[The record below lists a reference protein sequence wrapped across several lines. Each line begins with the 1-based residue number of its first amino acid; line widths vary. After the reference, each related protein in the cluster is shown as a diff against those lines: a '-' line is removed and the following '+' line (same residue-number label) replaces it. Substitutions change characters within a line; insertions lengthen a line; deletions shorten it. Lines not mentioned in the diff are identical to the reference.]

1 MSITYTNVHHCVHF
15 GLLYQSTTI
24 VVLFSPQSTIVLI
37 HFHTPNIA
45 TTANKRTNTSC
56 HQGGWKLGSAI
67 LNPTKLT
74 RVNKIYRVDSML
86 RIICSPCYCSRELA
100 GFLPALVEVI
110 ETPSKKHFPHL
121 RCYSFLHACSSR
133 HSSQEELLSIIFQ
146 FGQGFIDKL
155 SITIIV
161 ISARICAKMRT
172 ILTSNQFFCFS
183 QRLLSY
189 V

>member
-86 RIICSPCYCSRELA
+86 RIICSPCYCSREPSYVPSSPPWAELIIR
-100 GFLPALVEVI
+100 LI
-110 ETPSKKHFPHL
+110 KITNHQPSKISKKIIITPP
-121 RCYSFLHACSSR
+121 
-133 HSSQEELLSIIFQ
+133 LS
-146 FGQGFIDKL
+146 
-155 SITIIV
+155 V
-161 ISARICAKMRT
+161 RT
-172 ILTSNQFFCFS
+172 GL
-183 QRLLSY
+183 